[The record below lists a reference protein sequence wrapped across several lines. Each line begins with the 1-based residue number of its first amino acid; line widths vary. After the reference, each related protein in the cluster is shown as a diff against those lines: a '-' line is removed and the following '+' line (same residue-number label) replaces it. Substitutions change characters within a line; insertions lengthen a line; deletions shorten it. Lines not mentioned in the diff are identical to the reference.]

1 MLRPY
6 TALAAIV
13 MTACVSRTSSVRPG
27 EVAAVGTPEE
37 IQALVRLAL
46 TLDAAG
52 DRKADTLYTPDA
64 LVVGNARV
72 RLAAPRFAGISP
84 GGGGGGGGGQVT
96 VTAATVTLEGRF
108 AWVLVD
114 YRWVNQADRR
124 AEAGRATFICE
135 QREGKWKIVHAHSSQ
150 PLPWEP

>member
-13 MTACVSRTSSVRPG
+13 MTACVSRTASVRPS
-27 EVAAVGTPEE
+27 ETAAVGTPDE

-52 DRKADTLYTPDA
+52 DRRADTLYAPDA
-64 LVVGNARV
+64 LVIGNARV
-72 RLAAPRFAGISP
+72 RLAAPRFAGIGP
-84 GGGGGGGGGQVT
+84 GGRVT
-96 VTAATVTLEGRF
+96 ITAATVNLEGRF
-108 AWVLVD
+108 AWMLVD
-114 YRWVNQADRR
+114 YRWVNQTDRR
-124 AEAGRATFICE
+124 VEAGRATFICE
-135 QREGKWKIVHAHSSQ
+135 QRENKWRIVHAHSSQ

>member
-1 MLRPY
+1 MSCPY
-6 TALAAIV
+6 RTVLMVLV
-13 MTACVSRTSSVRPG
+13 MTACASRTTTLRPS
-27 EVAAVGTPEE
+27 VAAVGTPDE

-46 TLDAAG
+46 ALDASG
-52 DRKADTLYTPDA
+52 ERSADTLYATDA

-72 RLAAPRFAGISP
+72 RLASPRFAGISP
-84 GGGGGGGGGQVT
+84 GGRVT

-135 QREGKWKIVHAHSSQ
+135 RREANWKIVHVHSSQ

>member
-13 MTACVSRTSSVRPG
+13 MTACVSRTASVRPS
-27 EVAAVGTPEE
+27 ETAAVGTPDE
-37 IQALVRLAL
+37 IQALIRLAL

-52 DRKADTLYTPDA
+52 DRGADTLYAPDA
-64 LVVGNARV
+64 LVIGNARV
-72 RLAAPRFAGISP
+72 RLAAPRFAGIGP
-84 GGGGGGGGGQVT
+84 GGRIT
-96 VTAATVTLEGRF
+96 ITAATVNLEGRF

-124 AEAGRATFICE
+124 VEAGRATFICE
-135 QREGKWKIVHAHSSQ
+135 LRESRWKIVHAHSSQ

>member
-1 MLRPY
+1 MSCPY
-6 TALAAIV
+6 RIALIAVV
-13 MTACVSRTSSVRPG
+13 MTACVSRTRTATPRQA
-27 EVAAVGTPEE
+27 AAVGTPDEV
-37 IQALVRLAL
+37 QTLVRLAL
-46 TLDAAG
+46 ALDASG
-52 DRKADTLYTPDA
+52 DRGADTLYTQDA

-72 RLAAPRFAGISP
+72 RLAAPRFAGVSL
-84 GGGGGGGGGQVT
+84 GGQVT

-124 AEAGRATFICE
+124 ADAGRATLICE
-135 QREGKWKIVHAHSSQ
+135 RRGSSWKIVHAHSSQ

>member
-1 MLRPY
+1 MSCPY
-6 TALAAIV
+6 RIALIV
-13 MTACVSRTSSVRPG
+13 VVMSACVSRSTTPRQAAAP
-27 EVAAVGTPEE
+27 AVGTPDE
-37 IQALVRLAL
+37 IEALVRLAL
-46 TLDAAG
+46 ALDASG
-52 DRKADTLYTPDA
+52 DRSADTLYTPDA

-72 RLAAPRFAGISP
+72 RLAAPRFAGVSL
-84 GGGGGGGGGQVT
+84 GGRVT

-108 AWVLVD
+108 GWVLLD

-135 QREGKWKIVHAHSSQ
+135 RRGNSWKVVHAHSSQ